1 MNDGSFFKMRVSVC
15 ISPRSFFMIATGAL
29 LRKAQGQVNFK
40 RWSGRQRSL
49 TVSEKNST
57 AQAIPRPQELTERAL
72 SALDRFSRIEAV
84 SGIAL
89 LLAALIALVWAN
101 SSVADTY
108 EHFWHTQ
115 VTIGLGEYSVSR
127 SLHFLVNDGLMTIF
141 FLVVGAEIRQEIKDG
156 ALANFKL
163 ATLPLG
169 AALGGVMVPAIIY
182 ATLNHG
188 TAASPGWAVPT
199 ATDIAFAVGVLALL
213 GKSIP
218 GGIRV
223 LLLALAIIDD
233 IIAILII
240 AVFYTASLD
249 YMGLVVAACGLALV
263 VILQRMGVGKAYA
276 FIIPGAIVWFGLLKT
291 GVHPTLAG
299 VILGLMTPVN
309 SKPTRERPLETIGR
323 TLHELMERF
332 SNAGD
337 NPHVVEKPLKQ
348 LKHAQRELLPP
359 VQRIQMGLHTWV
371 AFGVMPLFALANAG
385 VNLQGA
391 SLDEA
396 LPQSVFLG
404 VVCALVL
411 GKPIGVILTSVAL
424 VKLNIC
430 KLPHGVTWQGV
441 GLVGLLAGIGFT
453 MSIFIATL
461 AFSDPALLAAAK
473 LSVLTASCVAALLGL
488 IWGMI
493 QFKRSRPEV

>member
-1 MNDGSFFKMRVSVC
+1 MPDKNPN
-15 ISPRSFFMIATGAL
+15 SPY
-29 LRKAQGQVNFK
+29 
-40 RWSGRQRSL
+40 
-49 TVSEKNST
+49 
-57 AQAIPRPQELTERAL
+57 IPRPQLLTERAV
-72 SALDRFSRIEAV
+72 SALERFSHIEAV

-89 LLAALIALVWAN
+89 LLAALVALVWAN
-101 SSVADTY
+101 SPAAASYD
-108 EHFWHTQ
+108 HFWHTQ
-115 VTIGLGEYSVSR
+115 ITLGIGEYSVSR

-169 AALGGVMVPAIIY
+169 AALGGVLMPAILY
-182 ATLNHG
+182 TLLNHG
-188 TAASPGWAVPT
+188 TVASSGWAVPT

-218 GGIRV
+218 GGVRV

-233 IIAILII
+233 IVAILII

-249 YMGLVVAACGLALV
+249 YQGLGIAVVGLLLVVA
-263 VILQRMGVGKAYA
+263 LQRMGIGKAYA
-276 FIIPGAIVWFGLLKT
+276 YILPGAIVWFGLLKT

-309 SKPTRERPLETIGR
+309 RKPAVERPLETIRR
-323 TLHELMERF
+323 TFHELADRF
-332 SNAGD
+332 SKSD
-337 NPHVVEKPLKQ
+337 DSPHTVAEPLKQ

-359 VQRIQMGLHTWV
+359 VQRIQMGLHPWV

-385 VNLQGA
+385 VNLAGA
-391 SLDEA
+391 DLGEA
-396 LPQSVFLG
+396 MSQHVFAG
-404 VVCALVL
+404 VMVALVL
-411 GKPIGVILTSVAL
+411 GKPLGVVLTSFAL

-430 KLPHGVTWQGV
+430 QLPEGVSWNGV
-441 GLVGLLAGIGFT
+441 ALVGLLAGIGFT
-453 MSIFIATL
+453 MSIFIASL

-473 LSVLTASCVAALLGL
+473 LSVLSASTIAAVIGLL
-488 IWGMI
+488 WG
-493 QFKRSRPEV
+493 KLRSSTPLRR